1 MRSFTHY
8 SAIKMCLIAVLTVNS
23 KKNTF
28 SLACF
33 LGQMFELQHFL
44 CRRFKILHWR
54 QLFSNAEG
62 FNSACRFLYFLL
74 SICYVLPLP
83 SFCHNLDCGDTNTA
97 IWEVEATFS
106 CSFTTRDRLS
116 RQRCTFGLA
125 KPFLT
130 QIQTSD
136 LSFAKWFILTNIFRR
151 FCCSFWPSSKVSFL
165 TLVNQFYPIPSKIC
179 RHLAGD
185 TSKFSAEFAAISV
198 NIVWN
203 SLCES

>member
-97 IWEVEATFS
+97 IYGHIIS
-106 CSFTTRDRLS
+106 NNL
-116 RQRCTFGLA
+116 
-125 KPFLT
+125 FL
-130 QIQTSD
+130 
-136 LSFAKWFILTNIFRR
+136 L
-151 FCCSFWPSSKVSFL
+151 
-165 TLVNQFYPIPSKIC
+165 
-179 RHLAGD
+179 LAGEEGRLAYEQLD
-185 TSKFSAEFAAISV
+185 TVPGEMIRLGTRRGNTVTTAFWAITEK
-198 NIVWN
+198 IKG
-203 SLCES
+203 LHPDLRGQHLPP